1 MKIKIYKSYDGE
13 SIRTEEERKKEIE
26 KDALERYEDGGD
38 AFDLFAEEKN
48 YYPYKLFSMNDEEKE
63 KVKKEFFQWCQNVAE
78 EYFDGLYEEIEKE
91 V

>member
-13 SIRTEEERKKEIE
+13 NIRTEEERKKEIE
-26 KDALERYEDGGD
+26 KDTLEMYKDNGD
-38 AFDLFAEEKN
+38 MFDLFAEEKK
-48 YYPYKLFSMNDEEKE
+48 YYPYTLFSMNDEEKE
-63 KVKKEFFQWCQNVAE
+63 EVKKEFFQWCQKVAE